1 VAAILTSSRWHFAVE
16 FVGPGERVQ
25 LTPAALRSAI
35 LYAQPG
41 GDGTVERAFGI
52 LRSNAQDIR
61 DFVDRGGRYLGFCMG
76 GYLAGATP
84 GFRLF
89 PGDTNQYVTSPGA
102 SVTTTRSSIVE
113 VKWRGQERRV
123 YSQDP
128 PFFILNTGAAGVS
141 VLARY
146 TNGAIAA
153 LVAEHGSGRV
163 GLVGPH
169 PEATS
174 AWFERAHLSQGSA
187 MATDLALDLVDSV
200 MR

>member
-1 VAAILTSSRWHFAVE
+1 M
-16 FVGPGERVQ
+16 
-25 LTPAALRSAI
+25 
-35 LYAQPG
+35 
-41 GDGTVERAFGI
+41 D
-52 LRSNAQDIR
+52 
-61 DFVDRGGRYLGFCMG
+61 GGRRLGAARG
-76 GYLAGATP
+76 WITGAWRRRLTGVLPGLLA
-84 GFRLF
+84 
-89 PGDTNQYVTSPGA
+89 
-102 SVTTTRSSIVE
+102 RSSIVE

-128 PFFILNTGAAGVS
+128 PFFILNPGAPGVS

-146 TNGAIAA
+146 TNGEIAA
-153 LVAEHGSGRV
+153 LVAEHGRGRV